1 MVSPNL
7 EGSQSPD
14 PQSLDPESQDSKAD
28 ERREKNKLSQQGY
41 RKRHKMLLQE
51 TASNIVQLLSEV
63 QGFRED
69 ILEGVQERFREGFHE
84 GFRELK
90 EMMPEMMQKIMQET
104 MQEIMQEM
112 IQEMMQEMM
121 QKMMQKMM
129 QEMMQKYRKT
139 CKEETLSLL
148 KENKDSKKR
157 KIDDSYMHP
166 RCRNSKQPK
175 HMSTP
180 SVVSPQGYA
189 GPYGPILTPD
199 LTPILA
205 YSWEQPSLDA
215 NAQMPYPGQE
225 STNG

>member
-1 MVSPNL
+1 M
-7 EGSQSPD
+7 
-14 PQSLDPESQDSKAD
+14 
-28 ERREKNKLSQQGY
+28 
-41 RKRHKMLLQE
+41 QE

-112 IQEMMQEMM
+112 MQEMM
-121 QKMMQKMM
+121 QKMMQKMMQEMM

-157 KIDDSYMHP
+157 KIDMHP

-189 GPYGPILTPD
+189 GPYGMRKHTFHHLEGMIVLTGFVDIGPILTPD